1 MKKDIEKFISK
12 SKEFR
17 NLKKYIK
24 NNYDDFNILEI
35 VGIGAYEIRHSNILS
50 YFFKDRD
57 FLEKILEK
65 ILLINDSK
73 ALKKYLNK
81 DNKSIQVFREK
92 DDIDLV
98 LVDKDNKTVIVI
110 ENKLYAK
117 ERTDGDDGGQLQK
130 YENTINSHYAKNW
143 DKIFIYLTINL
154 EKPSKKTWLK
164 ANYQMIYEVLKEI
177 LEEKEFDI
185 KEEILI
191 KNYIDLLKRR
201 AIVEDKEL
209 KKLCDKIWENDE
221 YAKVLD
227 ILFEY
232 KNTKVKRVF
241 KKLQEKYG
249 FDSDFK
255 DLDLDS
261 IKRLYKK
268 FKLDRENNQV
278 FELQI
283 AYYGGKDERIWIGF
297 YYPNLLEQNN
307 QKLLNFCREITKKKS
322 NKEATL
328 LKINKDSI
336 EWEEVDEVFLE
347 IINKIEYENERINN
361 LLDKYK

>member
-1 MKKDIEKFISK
+1 MKKDIENFIKK
-12 SKEFR
+12 SKEFKS
-17 NLKKYIK
+17 LQKYIK

-35 VGIGAYEIRHSNILS
+35 VGMGAYEIRHSNILS
-50 YFFKDRD
+50 YLFKDRD
-57 FLEKILEK
+57 FLEKFLTK
-65 ILLINDSK
+65 VLLINDSK
-73 ALKKYLNK
+73 TLKNYLDK
-81 DNKSIQVFREK
+81 DNKSIQIFREK
-92 DDIDLV
+92 DDMDLV

-110 ENKLYAK
+110 ENKLYSK

-130 YENTINSHYAKNW
+130 YENTINNHYAKNW
-143 DKIFIYLTINL
+143 NKNFIYLTINL
-154 EKPSKKTWLK
+154 EKPSKTNWLRV
-164 ANYQMIYEVLKEI
+164 NYQMIYEVLKET

-209 KKLCDKIWENDE
+209 KKICDEIWENDE

-232 KNTKVKRVF
+232 KNTKIKRVF
-241 KKLQEKYG
+241 KKLQEKYD

-261 IKRLYKK
+261 IKRLYSK

-283 AYYGGKDERIWIGF
+283 ADQEKDEYIWIGF
-297 YYPNLLEQNN
+297 IYPDLD
-307 QKLLNFCREITKKKS
+307 KKKKKLY
-322 NKEATL
+322 NLCKEIANEINDEEETII
-328 LKINKDSI
+328 LKVDRKYM
-336 EWEEVDEVFLE
+336 EGKEVDEVFLE
-347 IINKIEYENERINN
+347 IVNKIEYENERINN
-361 LLDKYK
+361 LLDKFE